1 MSRAASGS
9 NIAFSFATESLI
21 TGENLNNKVLEKC
34 HRIMVKKHQMVVPG
48 FDPNT
53 LEDHLSKFGLA
64 LFDHVGPEESKN
76 RYEIRKKRIWM

>member
-1 MSRAASGS
+1 
-9 NIAFSFATESLI
+9 
-21 TGENLNNKVLEKC
+21 
-34 HRIMVKKHQMVVPG
+34 MVKKHQMVVPG